1 MTIFTVTRNSI
12 TAGKLDYCIT
22 DGVFTDM
29 EAAKA
34 FARKQVFQQ
43 ANIWNVAPQTFRKVK
58 GHYCGIQLK
67 HPTQDTVITVIL
79 EVKELN

>member
-1 MTIFTVTRNSI
+1 MKIFTVTSNSI
-12 TAGKLDYCIT
+12 TDGKLDYCIT
-22 DGVFTDM
+22 EGVFTDK

-34 FARKQVFQQ
+34 FAKKHVVEQ
-43 ANIWNVAPQTFRKVK
+43 ANIWKVAPQTFRKVK